1 MFDEVRKHHPD
12 CIYLTST
19 RHPVDAELLCE
30 FKEEHS
36 HATDHLIY
44 YPVSAAMRQTVAEAQ
59 TLVLVDDEATTG
71 KRSSIFSPHYVHR
84 VHSGRY
90 DGLLLSR

>member
-1 MFDEVRKHHPD
+1 VFDEVRKHHPD
-12 CIYLTST
+12 CVYLTST

-71 KRSSIFSPHYVHR
+71 KTFLNLLASLRA
-84 VHSGRY
+84 SGALRK
-90 DGLLLSR
+90 